1 MTGDLI
7 IALTPIGT
15 IVGREKE
22 GKSGFYLKDPR
33 LAFPVQNE
41 AGQTVIGLQRLPG
54 DPDLLFIP
62 SSTPFYDNKDGA
74 LEEAYTRSTTSLVLS
89 QVGTN

>member
-15 IVGREKE
+15 IVGREKK
-22 GKSGFYLKDPR
+22 GKSGFYLKDAQACLPR
-33 LAFPVQNE
+33 SERSRPDGHRASAA
-41 AGQTVIGLQRLPG
+41 AGRPR
-54 DPDLLFIP
+54 PPFIP

-89 QVGTN
+89 QAGKN